1 MATVKRMRF
10 DVGIVEET
18 NLNDKDKKI
27 IDILVQNSRITTTEV
42 AHALNISD
50 VATRR
55 RIKKLEDEKVIRMYT
70 VLLDP
75 RKMGLNIHMH
85 LIIESDLD
93 KYDDVLENLMKE
105 KMVVN
110 LMKSVNEGVFFAD
123 AWVKDVEDAEKLM
136 KRIGSIEGVR
146 NVKAYIITDLYKFNG
161 VDLRK
166 KGGE

>member
-85 LIIESDLD
+85 LIIESELD

>member
-93 KYDDVLENLMKE
+93 KYDDVLDSLMKE

-123 AWVKDVEDAEKLM
+123 AWVKDVEDAERLM
-136 KRIGSIEGVR
+136 KRIGSIEGVK
-146 NVKAYIITDLYKFNG
+146 NVRAYIITDLYKFNG
-161 VDLRK
+161 VDLRS
-166 KGGE
+166 ERSE

>member
-18 NLNDKDKKI
+18 SLNDKDKKI

-93 KYDDVLENLMKE
+93 KYDDVLESLMKE

-123 AWVKDVEDAEKLM
+123 AWVKDVEDAERLM
-136 KRIGSIEGVR
+136 KRIGSIEGVK
-146 NVKAYIITDLYKFNG
+146 NVKAHIITDLYKFNG
-161 VDLRK
+161 VDLRNK
-166 KGGE
+166 ESE

>member
-1 MATVKRMRF
+1 MRF

-55 RIKKLEDEKVIRMYT
+55 RIKKLEDETVIRMYT

>member
-1 MATVKRMRF
+1 VATVKRMRF